1 MKSITS
7 LLDYSALLYIGTHVL
22 LKKWNLK
29 EIWRGITTLKRKI
42 SLTGILVDYIPY
54 QNCLVKVHVALV
66 FSLEVILKL

>member
-1 MKSITS
+1 M
-7 LLDYSALLYIGTHVL
+7 YF

-54 QNCLVKVHVALV
+54 QNCLVKVHVHVALV